1 MGRKNNF
8 LIEMIINKRKIIEK
22 VFLILVLISVI
33 LVQFVKVNYD
43 LTEYLPETARSKIG
57 INILEDEFG
66 YPGTARI
73 MIKDV
78 SIYEAKILK
87 DKIENVDGVD
97 MVLWADSITDIY
109 QGNNFIDYEDI
120 KDYYDDNCAVMDV
133 TFDEGD
139 SSQLTSKA
147 IDAIKGITGENG
159 YFCGPAVESK
169 SLNETLSK
177 EIAIALVMAIILIT
191 IILCLTTT
199 SWFEPFLFLMVMGIA
214 IIINMGTN
222 IIFGTIS
229 FLTFSMAAILQLA
242 VAMDYSIFLLHS
254 FTREKEKGI
263 SSNEAIGNAIRLSTL
278 SILSSGATTIVGF
291 LALTLM
297 NFSIGRDMGL
307 VLAKGIVISIITV
320 LVLMPSLILRFTD
333 RIERT
338 SHKLFIPPFRKLAEL
353 IYKLRKII
361 IIAIIM
367 IAVPAYV
374 AQNMNSFLYGN
385 ESLGASEG
393 TKVYSDTQEINKH
406 FGRSNL
412 IIVLIPNTSNVR
424 EKELSEKLEDL
435 YYVKSV
441 TSLANKLPEGIPERI
456 LPKKTTNQLHT
467 ENYARILLYTKTK
480 GESDMAFKAADEITG
495 IVKEYYPDDYHVL
508 GVTTSTQ
515 DIKEIITKD
524 YNYVNGISLLGVL
537 IVILFTFKSAII
549 PVVVII
555 PIEIA
560 IFINMGIP
568 YVAGEKLIY
577 MGYIIVSSLQLGATI
592 DYSILLTNN
601 YLGLRKENNAKESA
615 ISAIS
620 NSALSVVTSGIILT
634 SVGYGLYFVSSVG
647 AIADMGRLV
656 GRGALLS
663 MALVLGV
670 LPILLIMT
678 DKIIIRKK
686 KMHIKL
692 KFLNSKDN
700 IMIKNNTK
708 AVDKSKSESGKEV
721 INKKDDGNVKKE

>member
-1 MGRKNNF
+1 MVKNNNF
-8 LIEMIINKRKIIEK
+8 LINLIINKRNIIEK
-22 VFLILVLISVI
+22 IFIIILVISLILFP
-33 LVQFVKVNYD
+33 FVKVNYD
-43 LTEYLPETARSKIG
+43 LTEYLPETATSKIG

-66 YPGTARI
+66 YPGTARV
-73 MIKDV
+73 MIEDV
-78 SIYEAKILK
+78 SIYEAKLLK
-87 DKIENVDGVD
+87 DKIENVNGVD
-97 MVLWADSITDIY
+97 MVLWADSIIDIY
-109 QGNNFIDYEDI
+109 QGNNFIDYENI
-120 KDYYDDNCAVMDV
+120 KDYYYDNCAVMDL

-139 SSQLTSKA
+139 SSELTSKA
-147 IDAIKGITGENG
+147 IDEVKNIAGDKG

-177 EIAIALVMAIILIT
+177 EITIALVMAVIMIT

-254 FTREKEKGI
+254 FTREKAKGL
-263 SSNEAIGNAIRLSTL
+263 SNNEAIGNAIRLSTL

-291 LALTLM
+291 LALALM

-320 LVLMPSLILRFTD
+320 LVLMPSLILRFAE

-338 SHKLFIPPFRKLAEL
+338 AHKLFIPPFTKFAEA

-361 IIAIIM
+361 IIIIVI
-367 IAVPAYV
+367 IAVPSYV
-374 AQNMNSFLYGN
+374 SQNMNNFLYGN

-393 TKVYSDTQEINKH
+393 TKVYSDTEEINRH

-412 IIVLIPNTSNVR
+412 MIVLIPNLSNVR
-424 EKELSEKLEDL
+424 EKELTEKLEDL
-435 YYVKSV
+435 YYVKSA
-441 TSLANKLPEGIPERI
+441 TSLASKLPEGIPERI
-456 LPKKTTNQLHT
+456 IPQKTTSQLHT
-467 ENYARILLYTKTK
+467 KDYARILLYTKTK
-480 GESDMAFKAADEITG
+480 GESDMAFKAADEITEV
-495 IVKEYYPDDYHVL
+495 VKSYYPDDYHVI

-537 IVILFTFKSAII
+537 IVILFTFKSGII
-549 PVVVII
+549 PVIVII

-560 IFINMGIP
+560 IFINMAIP

-577 MGYIIVSSLQLGATI
+577 VGYIIVSSLQLGATI

-601 YLGLRKENNAKESA
+601 YLDLRKEYNAKESGLHA
-615 ISAIS
+615 IA
-620 NSALSVVTSGIILT
+620 NSALSVFTSGAILT

-647 AIADMGRLV
+647 AIADMGHLV

-663 MALVLGV
+663 TTLVLGL
-670 LPILLIMT
+670 LPILLIWT
-678 DKIIIRKK
+678 DKIIVRKK
-686 KMHIKL
+686 KI
-692 KFLNSKDN
+692 N
-700 IMIKNNTK
+700 IKNIITSLFKKNR
-708 AVDKSKSESGKEV
+708 KSELE
-721 INKKDDGNVKKE
+721 NKKTEHNKNKAAIRKDEEDVKKE